1 MLKLKNINK
10 SYKIRAGLE
19 QKVLKDLN
27 IMFGDKGMVSILGRS
42 GGGKSTI
49 LNIIGGLCN
58 FDSGEMFYNN
68 KKIEDYNEF
77 RKNKIAFVFQD
88 FNLINHLSSE
98 DNIIAGMTDSI
109 TGSIKERKEH
119 SVFILKSLNIGEYT
133 KKKPA
138 QLSGG
143 QRQRLAIAR
152 MLAKEVDIVLAD
164 EATSSLD
171 KKNAHHIMQVLKDIS
186 KEKLV
191 IFVTHDKEL
200 AYEYSDRILN
210 LVDGRITK
218 DENITKDME
227 EFDSTIKTKKSGN
240 LPFYQTERNGLKKPQ
255 QNNSY
260 KKNTRYLPLRNLKG
274 RAKASI
280 RNIIIISLIFLSILF
295 SIFMESDYFKDYMHD
310 IYLQEGIKTSV
321 LDVVKEKV
329 SDEALVEEL
338 NMLYKELPNIEH
350 CSYTYNTR
358 IKIAGSNY
366 IEGLQAGKPVFSYT
380 NLEDISSNDYFKKI
394 IKAGRFPEKADEVLM
409 SSAGAVAL
417 LKELKIG
424 GERLE
429 DQFNTGKLDDKYV
442 FSLVE
447 NTFFFVAEY
456 RLPKIKITG
465 IIDIT
470 KVSEKAHTVYF
481 INGFTNLFEIKK
493 GGLYKHGLKLYKKD
507 LSAEKH
513 TELLNTVKE
522 NKKIRVNEVH
532 QKRVNI
538 AYNKIASFFDF
549 SRILLILICSVSI
562 LSLASIFYTTIL
574 ERKNEIRIYRSLA
587 YTKKE
592 IIKIFSLEIFYTSLV
607 SAAFAVI
614 ILAAVY
620 HRLG

>member
-1 MLKLKNINK
+1 MLELKNINK

-27 IMFGDKGMVSILGRS
+27 IMFGDKGLVSILGRS

-210 LVDGRITK
+210 LVDGQITK

-240 LPFYQTERNGLKKPQ
+240 LPSYQTEKNGLKKAQ

-321 LDVVKEKV
+321 FDVVK
-329 SDEALVEEL
+329 
-338 NMLYKELPNIEH
+338 
-350 CSYTYNTR
+350 
-358 IKIAGSNY
+358 
-366 IEGLQAGKPVFSYT
+366 
-380 NLEDISSNDYFKKI
+380 
-394 IKAGRFPEKADEVLM
+394 
-409 SSAGAVAL
+409 
-417 LKELKIG
+417 
-424 GERLE
+424 
-429 DQFNTGKLDDKYV
+429 
-442 FSLVE
+442 
-447 NTFFFVAEY
+447 
-456 RLPKIKITG
+456 
-465 IIDIT
+465 
-470 KVSEKAHTVYF
+470 
-481 INGFTNLFEIKK
+481 
-493 GGLYKHGLKLYKKD
+493 
-507 LSAEKH
+507 
-513 TELLNTVKE
+513 
-522 NKKIRVNEVH
+522 
-532 QKRVNI
+532 
-538 AYNKIASFFDF
+538 
-549 SRILLILICSVSI
+549 
-562 LSLASIFYTTIL
+562 
-574 ERKNEIRIYRSLA
+574 
-587 YTKKE
+587 
-592 IIKIFSLEIFYTSLV
+592 
-607 SAAFAVI
+607 
-614 ILAAVY
+614 
-620 HRLG
+620 

>member
-1 MLKLKNINK
+1 
-10 SYKIRAGLE
+10 
-19 QKVLKDLN
+19 
-27 IMFGDKGMVSILGRS
+27 
-42 GGGKSTI
+42 
-49 LNIIGGLCN
+49 
-58 FDSGEMFYNN
+58 
-68 KKIEDYNEF
+68 
-77 RKNKIAFVFQD
+77 
-88 FNLINHLSSE
+88 
-98 DNIIAGMTDSI
+98 
-109 TGSIKERKEH
+109 
-119 SVFILKSLNIGEYT
+119 
-133 KKKPA
+133 
-138 QLSGG
+138 
-143 QRQRLAIAR
+143 
-152 MLAKEVDIVLAD
+152 
-164 EATSSLD
+164 
-171 KKNAHHIMQVLKDIS
+171 
-186 KEKLV
+186 
-191 IFVTHDKEL
+191 
-200 AYEYSDRILN
+200 
-210 LVDGRITK
+210 
-218 DENITKDME
+218 
-227 EFDSTIKTKKSGN
+227 
-240 LPFYQTERNGLKKPQ
+240 
-255 QNNSY
+255 
-260 KKNTRYLPLRNLKG
+260 
-274 RAKASI
+274 
-280 RNIIIISLIFLSILF
+280 
-295 SIFMESDYFKDYMHD
+295 MESDYFKDYMHD

-329 SDEALVEEL
+329 SDEAIVEEL

-394 IKAGRFPEKADEVLM
+394 IKAGCFPEKADEVLM

-507 LSAEKH
+507 LSEEKH

-592 IIKIFSLEIFYTSLV
+592 VVKIFSLEILYTSLV
-607 SAAFAVI
+607 SAVFALM
-614 ILAAVY
+614 ILAVVY
-620 HRLG
+620 YRLR

>member
-1 MLKLKNINK
+1 MLELKNINK

-19 QKVLKDLN
+19 QRVLKDLN
-27 IMFGDKGMVSILGRS
+27 IVFGDKGLVSILGRS

-49 LNIIGGLCN
+49 LNIIGGLCS
-58 FDSGEMFYNN
+58 FDSGEIFYNN
-68 KKIEDYNEF
+68 KKVEDYNEF
-77 RKNKIAFVFQD
+77 RKSKIAFVFQD

-109 TGSIKERKEH
+109 TGGIKKRKEH
-119 SVFILKSLNIGEYT
+119 SVSILKSLNIGEFT
-133 KKKPA
+133 KKKPT

-152 MLAKEVDIVLAD
+152 MLAKEVDIILAD

-171 KKNAHHIMQVLKDIS
+171 KKNAHHIMDILKDIS

-200 AYEYSDRILN
+200 AYEYSDRIISLI
-210 LVDGRITK
+210 DGQILK
-218 DENITKDME
+218 DENITKDINAE
-227 EFDSTIKTKKSGN
+227 SGN
-240 LPFYQTERNGLKKPQ
+240 SIKSKLSVPKK
-255 QNNSY
+255 NNSY
-260 KKNTRYLPLRNLKG
+260 KKNTRYLPLKNLKG

-280 RNIIIISLIFLSILF
+280 RNIIIIGLIFLSILF
-295 SIFMESDYFKDYMHD
+295 SIFMESDYFKNYMHD

-321 LDVVKEKV
+321 LDVAKEKL
-329 SDEALVEEL
+329 SDETLVEEL
-338 NMLYKELPNIEH
+338 NMQYKELPNIEH

-366 IEGLQAGKPVFSYT
+366 IEGLQAGKPVLSYT
-380 NLEDISSNDYFKKI
+380 NLEDISSNNYFKKI
-394 IKAGRFPEKADEVLM
+394 ITVGRFPKKADEVLM
-409 SSAGAVAL
+409 SSSGAIAL

-447 NTFFFVAEY
+447 NAFFFVAEY

-465 IIDIT
+465 LIDST
-470 KVSEKAHTVYF
+470 KVSEKTHTVYF
-481 INGFTNLFEIKK
+481 IDGFTNLFEIKK
-493 GGLYKHGLKLYKKD
+493 GGLYKHGLKLYKTD

-513 TELLNTVKE
+513 TELLNAFKE

-532 QKRVNI
+532 QKRVSI

-562 LSLASIFYTTIL
+562 LSLISIFYTTVL

-592 IIKIFSLEIFYTSLV
+592 IVKIFSLEIFYTSLV
-607 SAAFAVI
+607 SAIFAVI
-614 ILAAVY
+614 ILTVVY
-620 HRLG
+620 YRLG

>member
-1 MLKLKNINK
+1 MLELKNINK

-19 QKVLKDLN
+19 QRVLKDLN
-27 IMFGDKGMVSILGRS
+27 IVFDDKGLVSILGRS

-49 LNIIGGLCN
+49 LNIIGGLCS
-58 FDSGEMFYNN
+58 FDSGEIFYNN
-68 KKIEDYNEF
+68 KKVEDYNEF
-77 RKNKIAFVFQD
+77 RKSKIAFVFQD

-109 TGSIKERKEH
+109 TGGIKKRKEH
-119 SVFILKSLNIGEYT
+119 SVSILKSLNIGEFT
-133 KKKPA
+133 KKKPT

-152 MLAKEVDIVLAD
+152 MLAKEVDIILAD

-171 KKNAHHIMQVLKDIS
+171 KKNAHHIMDILKDIS

-200 AYEYSDRILN
+200 AYEYSDRIISLI
-210 LVDGRITK
+210 DGQILK
-218 DENITKDME
+218 DENITKDINAE
-227 EFDSTIKTKKSGN
+227 SGN
-240 LPFYQTERNGLKKPQ
+240 SIKSKLSVPKK
-255 QNNSY
+255 NNSY
-260 KKNTRYLPLRNLKG
+260 KKNTRYLPLKNLKG

-280 RNIIIISLIFLSILF
+280 RNIIIIGLIFLSILF
-295 SIFMESDYFKDYMHD
+295 SIFMESDYFKNYMHD

-321 LDVVKEKV
+321 LDAVKEKL
-329 SDEALVEEL
+329 SDETLVEEL
-338 NMLYKELPNIEH
+338 NMQYKELPNIEH

-366 IEGLQAGKPVFSYT
+366 IEGLQAGKPVLSYT

-394 IKAGRFPEKADEVLM
+394 ITAGRFPKKADEVLM
-409 SSAGAVAL
+409 SSSGAIAL

-447 NTFFFVAEY
+447 NAFFFVAEY

-465 IIDIT
+465 LIDST
-470 KVSEKAHTVYF
+470 KVSEKTHTVYF
-481 INGFTNLFEIKK
+481 VDGFTNLFEIKK
-493 GGLYKHGLKLYKKD
+493 GGLYKHGLKLYKTD

-513 TELLNTVKE
+513 TELLNAFKE

-532 QKRVNI
+532 QKRVSI

-549 SRILLILICSVSI
+549 SKILLILICSVSI
-562 LSLASIFYTTIL
+562 LSLISIFYTTVL

-607 SAAFAVI
+607 SAIFAVI
-614 ILAAVY
+614 ILTVVY
-620 HRLG
+620 YRLG

>member
-1 MLKLKNINK
+1 MLELKNINK

-19 QKVLKDLN
+19 QRVLKDLN
-27 IMFGDKGMVSILGRS
+27 IVFGDKGLVSILGRS

-49 LNIIGGLCN
+49 LNIIGGLCS
-58 FDSGEMFYNN
+58 FDSGEIFYNN

-119 SVFILKSLNIGEYT
+119 SVSILKSLNIGEFT
-133 KKKPA
+133 KKKPT

-152 MLAKEVDIVLAD
+152 MLAKEVDIILAD

-171 KKNAHHIMQVLKDIS
+171 KKNAHHIMDILKDIS

-200 AYEYSDRILN
+200 AYEYSDRIISLI
-210 LVDGRITK
+210 DGQILK
-218 DENITKDME
+218 DENITKDINAE
-227 EFDSTIKTKKSGN
+227 SGN
-240 LPFYQTERNGLKKPQ
+240 SIKSKLSVPKK
-255 QNNSY
+255 NNSY
-260 KKNTRYLPLRNLKG
+260 KKNTRYLPLKNLKG

-280 RNIIIISLIFLSILF
+280 RNIIIIGLIFLSILF
-295 SIFMESDYFKDYMHD
+295 SIFMESDYFKNYMHD

-321 LDVVKEKV
+321 LDVVKEKL
-329 SDEALVEEL
+329 SDETLVEKL
-338 NMLYKELPNIEH
+338 NMQYKELPNIEH

-366 IEGLQAGKPVFSYT
+366 IEGLQAGKPVLSYT

-394 IKAGRFPEKADEVLM
+394 ITAGRFPKKADEVLM
-409 SSAGAVAL
+409 SSSGAIAL

-447 NTFFFVAEY
+447 NAFFFVAEY

-465 IIDIT
+465 LIDST
-470 KVSEKAHTVYF
+470 KVNEKAHTVYF

-493 GGLYKHGLKLYKKD
+493 GGLYKHGLKLYKTD

-513 TELLNTVKE
+513 TELLNAFKE

-532 QKRVNI
+532 QKRVSI

-562 LSLASIFYTTIL
+562 LSLISIFYTTVL

-592 IIKIFSLEIFYTSLV
+592 IVKIFSLEIFYTSLV
-607 SAAFAVI
+607 SATFAVI
-614 ILAAVY
+614 ILTVVY
-620 HRLG
+620 YRLG

>member
-1 MLKLKNINK
+1 MLELKNINK

-19 QKVLKDLN
+19 QRVLKDLN
-27 IMFGDKGMVSILGRS
+27 IVFGDKGLVSILGRS

-49 LNIIGGLCN
+49 LNIIGGLCS
-58 FDSGEMFYNN
+58 FDSGEIFYNN

-109 TGSIKERKEH
+109 TGSIKERKKH
-119 SVFILKSLNIGEYT
+119 SVSILKSLNIGEFT
-133 KKKPA
+133 KKKPI

-152 MLAKEVDIVLAD
+152 MLAKEVDIILAD

-171 KKNAHHIMQVLKDIS
+171 KKNAHHIMDILKDIS
-186 KEKLV
+186 KKKLV

-200 AYEYSDRILN
+200 AYEYS
-210 LVDGRITK
+210 GRIISLIDGQILK
-218 DENITKDME
+218 DENITKDINAE
-227 EFDSTIKTKKSGN
+227 SGN
-240 LPFYQTERNGLKKPQ
+240 SIKSKLSVPKK
-255 QNNSY
+255 NNSY
-260 KKNTRYLPLRNLKG
+260 KKNTRYLPLKNLKG

-280 RNIIIISLIFLSILF
+280 RNIIIIGLIFLSILF
-295 SIFMESDYFKDYMHD
+295 SIFMESDYFKNYMHD

-321 LDVVKEKV
+321 LDVAKEKL
-329 SDEALVEEL
+329 SDETLVEEL
-338 NMLYKELPNIEH
+338 NMQYKELPNIEH

-366 IEGLQAGKPVFSYT
+366 IEGLQAGKPVLSYT

-394 IKAGRFPEKADEVLM
+394 ITVGRFPKKADEVLM
-409 SSAGAVAL
+409 SSSGAIAL

-447 NTFFFVAEY
+447 NAFFFVAEY

-465 IIDIT
+465 LIDST

-493 GGLYKHGLKLYKKD
+493 GGLYKHGLKLYKTD

-513 TELLNTVKE
+513 TELLNAFKE

-532 QKRVNI
+532 QKRVSI

-562 LSLASIFYTTIL
+562 LSLISIFYTTIL

-592 IIKIFSLEIFYTSLV
+592 VVKIFSLEIFYTSLV
-607 SAAFAVI
+607 SAIFALI
-614 ILAAVY
+614 ILAVVY
-620 HRLG
+620 YRLG